1 MKIGKFDLRVVSD
14 GTFSLDGGAMFGIV
28 PRPVW
33 SKVYPADEKNRIKL
47 GLNPLL
53 ISGGGKHILVDTG
66 IGNKF
71 DEQFASMYT
80 VDHSSSLFGS
90 LAAVGLK
97 PDDIDYVI
105 PSHLHFDH
113 MGGATVKQGGEI
125 VAAFPKATYLIQE
138 KEFELAHDENPRVKG
153 SYVRENYLPLKEK
166 IRLVNG
172 DEELIPGVIIRRTSG
187 HTWGHQI
194 VQVFSEGKSAA
205 YLGDLLPTSAHQRT
219 AWCMGYDLDPLAV
232 AKMKDKLL
240 KEAFEAGMILA
251 LDHHL
256 GNPFF
261 KVTKSDKGFTLSG
274 AQESHA

>member
-33 SKVYPADEKNRIKL
+33 SKVYPPDEKNRIRL

-53 ISGGGKHILVDTG
+53 ISTGDKHILVDTG

-71 DEQFASMYT
+71 DEQFASMYA
-80 VDHSSSLFGS
+80 VDHSVNLFAS
-90 LAAVGLK
+90 LAEARVK
-97 PDDIDYVI
+97 PEDIDYVI
-105 PSHLHFDH
+105 PTHLHFDH

-125 VAAFPKATYLIQE
+125 VPAFPNATYIIQE

-153 SYVRENYLPLKEK
+153 SYIRDNYVPLQKGNRIK
-166 IRLVNG
+166 LING
-172 DEELIPGVIIRRTSG
+172 DEQVVPGVIIRKTSG

-194 VQVFSEGKSAA
+194 VQVVSDGKSAA
-205 YLGDLLPTSAHQRT
+205 YLGDLLPTSAHQKT

-232 AKMKDKLL
+232 ANMKDRIL
-240 KEAFEAGMILA
+240 KEAFETGMILV

-261 KVTKSDKGFTLSG
+261 KVVRSEKGFALE
-274 AQESHA
+274 QLQH